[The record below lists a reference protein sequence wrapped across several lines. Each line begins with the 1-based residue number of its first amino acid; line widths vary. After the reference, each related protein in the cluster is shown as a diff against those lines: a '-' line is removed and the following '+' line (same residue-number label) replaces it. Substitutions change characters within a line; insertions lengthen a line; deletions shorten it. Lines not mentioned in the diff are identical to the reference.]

1 MPLRELRCC
10 ACADA
15 LCRAQIDVEGDIDK
29 LKYDWDVLV
38 DTHGLLEH
46 KA

>member
-1 MPLRELRCC
+1 MATKLL
-10 ACADA
+10 ACAP
-15 LCRAQIDVEGDIDK
+15 LGLHRAQIDVEGDIDK
-29 LKYDWDVLV
+29 LKYDWDILV